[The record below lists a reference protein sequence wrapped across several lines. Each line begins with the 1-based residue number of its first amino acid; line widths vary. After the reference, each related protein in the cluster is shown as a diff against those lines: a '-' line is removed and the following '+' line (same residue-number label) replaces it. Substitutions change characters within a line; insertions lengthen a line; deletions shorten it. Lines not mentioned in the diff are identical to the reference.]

1 MEKYEDISQNT
12 MSRVKKNEN
21 IYTSTDMNELSRIK
35 TNTNVSVIS
44 DVSGKE
50 IDLEKIKNYIYSI
63 NKEDEKKKRVSLE
76 LPVEEVEVVVRKE
89 VRDYDINSVLE
100 RARDNR
106 SVDYESDRHRK
117 FDNTECDIL
126 KNLKIKE
133 EVPDIDDDITGPID
147 ELNTEEKTIVDLIK
161 TMAHKPINDD
171 LLKDLMP
178 DENDTVVMGQLE
190 EKDKTEAKESLEEI
204 KEELINMTQDIE
216 SIKEPLND
224 LTRELY
230 FEKEKLKQEE
240 NKEDN
245 DQSQDIPAIRQIDKS
260 FYTNSL
266 SFNKTDFEGFEEFEK
281 DEKKNSILTKL
292 AIVVL
297 VILLL
302 ITIFLI
308 INSVFDLNII

>member
-1 MEKYEDISQNT
+1 MEKYDDISQNS
-12 MSRVKKNEN
+12 MSRVKKNES

-44 DVSGKE
+44 DASGKE
-50 IDLEKIKNYIYSI
+50 IDLEKIKKYIYSM
-63 NKEDEKKKRVSLE
+63 NDDKEDKRVSLE
-76 LPVEEVEVVVRKE
+76 LPEEEIKVVERKE
-89 VRDYDINSVLE
+89 TREYDINTVLE
-100 RARDNR
+100 KARGNR
-106 SVDYESDRHRK
+106 ETDYENNRHRK

-126 KNLKIKE
+126 KTLIIKE
-133 EVPDIDDDITGPID
+133 ETRIIEEDKDITGPID

-161 TMAHKPINDD
+161 NMANNPKKGD
-171 LLKDLMP
+171 LLDDLMP
-178 DENDTVVMGQLE
+178 DGEDTVVMGQLE
-190 EKDKTEAKESLEEI
+190 DKETITESLETI

-216 SIKEPLND
+216 AIKEPIND

-230 FEKEKLKQEE
+230 LEKEKLKNEE
-240 NKEDN
+240 SEDDEN
-245 DQSQDIPAIRQIDKS
+245 DIPAISKIDKS

-266 SFNKTDFEGFEEFEK
+266 TFNKTDFEGFEELEK
-281 DEKKNSILTKL
+281 NEKKSNILSKI
-292 AIVVL
+292 AIAFL

>member
-12 MSRVKKNEN
+12 MSRVKKNEG
-21 IYTSTDMNELSRIK
+21 IYNSADMSELSRIK

-63 NKEDEKKKRVSLE
+63 NREEDKKKRVSLE

-106 SVDYESDRHRK
+106 NVDYESNRHRK

-133 EVPDIDDDITGPID
+133 ETPEIDDDITGPID

-161 TMAHKPINDD
+161 TMAHKPIKDD
-171 LLKDLMP
+171 LFKDLMP

-190 EKDKTEAKESLEEI
+190 EIVIEQTNDSLEEI
-204 KEELINMTQDIE
+204 KEELINMTQDLE

-224 LTRELY
+224 LTRELF

-240 NKEDN
+240 QEEKSD
-245 DQSQDIPAIRQIDKS
+245 SDIPAIHQIDKS

-266 SFNKTDFEGFEEFEK
+266 SFNKTDFEGFEEFERA
-281 DEKKNSILTKL
+281 EKKNSILTKL
-292 AIVVL
+292 AIIVL
-297 VILLL
+297 VVLLL

-308 INSVFDLNII
+308 VNSVFDLNII